1 MQTCRKCKE
10 ELSLS
15 SFKLKK
21 DGKYT
26 TGCETCRLKDK
37 IKGQERRA
45 KNKQQSIPEGSSN
58 CVGCLK
64 ILPLENFKLSK
75 AGKPLKNCIR
85 CVDKAKKRVEEKE
98 YDPETS
104 KICKRCKRVVLLENF
119 KTYRGK
125 TTLQCNDCIATGVK
139 AREKDK
145 KKMAEI
151 QVEEGSKLCPE
162 CRKVLPHEAYN
173 IRSTTGELMA
183 KCRNCNEEQLEYLRR
198 HKCPHGKMNKS
209 SCKECGGASICEHGR
224 SRTYCKECEG
234 GSLCEHKQRKDRCAD
249 CAHLYGRHQYC
260 EHEKLRTICKECN
273 GGGICEHKIERT
285 SCRHCDF
292 IGFLTHKVRSRILS
306 ALKKQK
312 SKHSVEY
319 LCCDIISYRKYLE
332 DLMVD
337 GMTWENYGSVWE
349 IDHIVP
355 IKYQNPTL
363 EEVMKRLHYTNTQP
377 LWKQDNIVKGN
388 RYISRLQ
395 QEAP

>member
-1 MQTCRKCKE
+1 MQTCRNCKK

-26 TGCETCRLKDK
+26 TGCETCRLKDS
-37 IKGQERRA
+37 IKRKEKVA
-45 KNKQQSIPEGSSN
+45 KSKQQSIPEGSSN

-64 ILPLENFKLSK
+64 ILPLENFKVSK
-75 AGKPLKNCIR
+75 AGKPLKNCIT

-125 TTLQCNDCIATGVK
+125 TTLQCNDCIASGVK

-145 KKMAEI
+145 KKFAEMK
-151 QVEEGSKLCPE
+151 VEEGHKFCLG
-162 CRKVLPHEAYN
+162 CRKVLPLDQYN
-173 IRSTTGELMA
+173 ERTTGGLMA
-183 KCRNCNEEQLEYLRR
+183 KCRTCNTEQLEYLHQ
-198 HKCPHGKMNKS
+198 HKCPHGKVNKS
-209 SCKECGGASICEHGR
+209 ACKECGGTSICEHGR
-224 SRTYCKECEG
+224 TRTYCKECGG
-234 GSLCEHKQRKDRCAD
+234 GSLCEHEKRKDRCAD

-260 EHEKLRTICKECN
+260 EHGSFKNTCVTCK
-273 GGGICEHKIERT
+273 GGGICEHETRRNR
-285 SCRHCDF
+285 CRYCDF
-292 IGFLTHKVRSRILS
+292 GGFLISRVRSAIS
-306 ALKKQK
+306 GALESNK
-312 SKHSVEY
+312 SKRTLDY

-337 GMTWENYGSVWE
+337 GMTWENYGSVWD

-355 IKYQNPTL
+355 LKYQNPTL
-363 EEVMKRLHYTNTQP
+363 EEIIERLHYTNTQP
-377 LWKQDNIVKGN
+377 LWKRDNIVKGN
-388 RYISRLQ
+388 KYISWLQ

>member
-1 MQTCRKCKE
+1 MQTCRKCKQ

-21 DGKYT
+21 DGTYT

-45 KNKQQSIPEGSSN
+45 KSKQQSIPEGSSN

-64 ILPLENFKLSK
+64 ILPLENFKVSK
-75 AGKPLKNCIR
+75 AGKPLKNCIT

-119 KTYRGK
+119 KTYREK
-125 TTLQCNDCIATGVK
+125 TTLQCNDCIASGVK

-145 KKMAEI
+145 KKMAETK
-151 QVEEGSKLCPE
+151 VEEGFKLCPE

-173 IRSTTGELMA
+173 IRSTTGKLMA
-183 KCRNCNEEQLEYLRR
+183 KCRTCNEEQLEYLRA

-209 SCKECGGASICEHGR
+209 ACKECGGASICEHGR

-234 GSLCEHKQRKDRCAD
+234 GSLCEHKERKDRCAD

-260 EHEKLRTICKECN
+260 EHGSFKTSCVQCE
-273 GGGICEHKIERT
+273 GGGICEHKTRRNRCST
-285 SCRHCDF
+285 CDF
-292 IGFLTHKVRSRILS
+292 SGYLVDKVRCTVSK
-306 ALKKQK
+306 ALRTTRSIKII
-312 SKHSVEY
+312 EY

-337 GMTWENYGSVWE
+337 GMTWENYGTVWE

-355 IKYQNPTL
+355 LKYQNPTL

-377 LWKQDNIVKGN
+377 LWKLDNIVKGN